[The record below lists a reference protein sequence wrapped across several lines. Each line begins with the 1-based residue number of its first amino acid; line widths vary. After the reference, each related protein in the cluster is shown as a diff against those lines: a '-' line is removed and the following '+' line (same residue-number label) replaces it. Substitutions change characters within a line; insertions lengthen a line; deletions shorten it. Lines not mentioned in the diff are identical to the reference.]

1 MNTSSHKKPLF
12 SKSNHP
18 IKIVQFGEGNFLR
31 AFVGDVIHQLNQK
44 TNYNGGIAV
53 VQPIANGLISELDR
67 QGGAYTLFLNG
78 IQKGKE
84 VQEKILIENIVAT
97 NNPYEDFNS
106 FLELAKI
113 PELEF
118 IFSNTTEAG
127 IVFDPTDQFDATPPK
142 SYPAKLTRW
151 LWERFTHFEANSNAG
166 LYIIPCEL
174 INYNATTL
182 KKIILQYVDLWEL
195 EGQFKEWIQNAI
207 TFCNSLVDRI
217 VPGYPKENLSFY
229 ENQLAYKDALLVTA
243 EPFFLWVIEGDE
255 RLKEKLSVDQ
265 IYLDIKIVKDLQ
277 SYRTQKVRI
286 LNGAHTA
293 LVPLS
298 ILYGHQTVSDIFTSS
313 FTKSFL
319 EDAIRNEVAPTLDM
333 DSASL
338 LQFTEAVFD
347 RFKNPFIKHYL
358 ASIAL
363 NSISKFK
370 VRVLPSLLVYQEK
383 NRLLPPHLVFSFGC
397 LLRFYKGNWN
407 GSELPVQDDKK
418 VVEEFESL
426 WKKNNS
432 KAVVS
437 RVLSKKEFWDQDLT
451 QIPNLAMQLED
462 ILDFLAT
469 GNIESAFNSYI
480 NKYDY

>member
-1 MNTSSHKKPLF
+1 MNTSSPKKPLF
-12 SKSNHP
+12 RKSNHP

-151 LWERFTHFEANSNAG
+151 LRERFTHFEANSNAG

-293 LVPLS
+293 LVP
-298 ILYGHQTVSDIFTSS
+298 
-313 FTKSFL
+313 
-319 EDAIRNEVAPTLDM
+319 
-333 DSASL
+333 
-338 LQFTEAVFD
+338 
-347 RFKNPFIKHYL
+347 
-358 ASIAL
+358 
-363 NSISKFK
+363 
-370 VRVLPSLLVYQEK
+370 
-383 NRLLPPHLVFSFGC
+383 
-397 LLRFYKGNWN
+397 
-407 GSELPVQDDKK
+407 
-418 VVEEFESL
+418 
-426 WKKNNS
+426 
-432 KAVVS
+432 
-437 RVLSKKEFWDQDLT
+437 
-451 QIPNLAMQLED
+451 
-462 ILDFLAT
+462 
-469 GNIESAFNSYI
+469 
-480 NKYDY
+480 